1 MLLTSVTPTNLIFK
15 KENHKR
21 EKKHFQYLLKK
32 KSMYKWTLAVQT
44 RVVQGSAVLTFV
56 PNHGWSSVMC

>member
-44 RVVQGSAVLTFV
+44 RKCMFFKGQLYLPSFRVTGGAL
-56 PNHGWSSVMC
+56 